1 VAFPPAKRGV
11 KPSKDGTQNFYV
23 MKITVLAGDGI
34 GVEVTREAV
43 KVLNAI
49 AKVYDL
55 TIETD
60 DQLIGG
66 AAIHTTGSPFPEA
79 TKISCVNADAVLL
92 GAVGA
97 PEFDHL
103 LPEKRPEIGLL
114 NLRTTLGGFANLRP
128 SKAIPALL
136 DSSPL
141 RREIFEGTDL
151 LIVRELLGGLYF
163 GQPRAINETEAF
175 NTMRYSVA
183 EVERVAR
190 VAFESAKTRKQK
202 VTSVDKANVLET
214 SRLWRETVNKV
225 AKDYPEITLEHLFVD
240 ACAMHLVTNPTQF
253 DVILTENLFGDIL
266 SDEAAVLTGSLG
278 MLASATI
285 GGQIDLFE
293 PVHGS
298 APDIAGKNIANPLG
312 AIASVAMLLRY
323 TAKNDSA
330 ADAIENA
337 VEKVLAEGYRTAD
350 ISNDKENYAKTDEI
364 GDLVAKYSVEFANT
378 RYNSQ
383 AV

>member
-1 VAFPPAKRGV
+1 
-11 KPSKDGTQNFYV
+11 

-43 KVLNAI
+43 KVLSAVAEI
-49 AKVYDL
+49 YDL
-55 TIETD
+55 EIETD
-60 DQLIGG
+60 EQLIGG
-66 AAIHTTGSPFPEA
+66 AAIHATGSPFPEA
-79 TKISCVNADAVLL
+79 TKHSCLNADAVLL

-103 LPEKRPEIGLL
+103 LPEHRPEIGLL

-163 GQPRAINETEAF
+163 GQPREINETEAF

-225 AKDYPEITLEHLFVD
+225 AKDYPKITLEHLFVD

-312 AIASVAMLLRY
+312 AIASVAMFLRY
-323 TAKNDSA
+323 TAKNNEA
-330 ADAIENA
+330 ANA
-337 VEKVLAEGYRTAD
+337 VENAIDRVLSEGYRTAD
-350 ISNDKENYAKTDEI
+350 ISNDKENFAKTDEI
-364 GDLVAKYSVEFANT
+364 GELVAKYAVEFANT
-378 RYNSQ
+378 RYNSRT
-383 AV
+383 V